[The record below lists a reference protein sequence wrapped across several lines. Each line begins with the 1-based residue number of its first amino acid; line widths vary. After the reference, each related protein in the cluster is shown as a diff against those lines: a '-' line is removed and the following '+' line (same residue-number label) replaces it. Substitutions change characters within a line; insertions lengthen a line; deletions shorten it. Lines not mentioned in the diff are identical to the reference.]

1 MENNTT
7 YEHTEEIDLV
17 ALFFTLLHKYRQLF
31 AGAVICAVLL
41 GAAGAVKST
50 LNERSIEKA
59 LAEGKEVP
67 VLPLNKSTKR
77 KWSRI
82 ANP

>member
-50 LNERSIEKA
+50 LNERA
-59 LAEGKEVP
+59 DR
-67 VLPLNKSTKR
+67 KSPCR
-77 KWSRI
+77 GQRSPPFFR
-82 ANP
+82 